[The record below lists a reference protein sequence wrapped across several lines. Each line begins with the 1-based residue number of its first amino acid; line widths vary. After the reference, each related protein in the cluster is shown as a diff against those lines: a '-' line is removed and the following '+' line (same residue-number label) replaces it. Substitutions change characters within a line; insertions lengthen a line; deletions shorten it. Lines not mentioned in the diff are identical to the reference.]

1 MPVLK
6 KSTNVKAGVVA
17 LPPGVKDLVRAD
29 FRNEMW
35 IQAIEAKGY
44 RLAWSRTAP
53 CPCKSINE
61 QTDQSDPNCPLCEGT
76 GWIFFKPDGAVVNTK
91 VIGPLDPI
99 QTKFIGDHGAVIHG
113 IMTGLSNQQNALD
126 AIGPWM
132 QGMAMVTVRA
142 ENKLGYYDR
151 LTALDSRIVYAQTL
165 KAGETTTLKTK
176 YPVVQANLV
185 RSVDRVYTEGADF
198 DVVVGDIVWRP
209 LLGPAPGTQLTCHYL
224 THPTYRITEHPHM
237 VRTTLTKFKVKQP
250 LTPQGEPV
258 DLPVQGVCR
267 YEFLL

>member
-1 MPVLK
+1 MPVLS
-6 KSTNVKAGVVA
+6 KSTKVKAGVVG
-17 LPPGVKDLVRAD
+17 LPTGVKDLVRAD

-44 RLAWSRTAP
+44 RLAWSRTAQ
-53 CPCKSINE
+53 CPCKSLND
-61 QTDQSDPNCPLCEGT
+61 QTDQNDPNCPLCDGL
-76 GWIFFKPDGAVVNTK
+76 GWIFFKPEGAVSNPK
-91 VIGPLDPI
+91 LIGPLDPI
-99 QTKFIGDHGAVIHG
+99 QTRFVGDHGAIIHG

-151 LTALDSRIVYAQTL
+151 LTALDSRIVYSQIL
-165 KAGETTTLKTK
+165 KAGETPILKTK
-176 YPVVQANLV
+176 YPVVQSNLV
-185 RSVDRVYTEGADF
+185 RSVDKVYVEGTDF
-198 DVVVGDIVWRP
+198 DITVGDIVWKP
-209 LLGPAPGTQLTCHYL
+209 TKAPAPTTPLVVHYL

-237 VRTTLTKFKVKQP
+237 VRTTLTKFKQKAP

-267 YEFLL
+267 YEFML